1 MSEAKL
7 KEEIWDQSKEWIDAI
22 GEVIEKMAD
31 KLGIAAEHVYTVYT
45 KQMFV
50 EGVVDAS
57 ISLLLMIAMV
67 SLIIYGWKKVNQYG
81 EDNTSDDYM
90 EFVIMMVVVT
100 AILSVITLVVAFTW
114 FKTGVMMALNPEF
127 YTLKYLIET
136 AKEMAK

>member
-67 SLIIYGWKKVNQYG
+67 SLIIYGWKKLDEYG
-81 EDNTSDDYM
+81 KEDPSDYSDL
-90 EFVIMMVVVT
+90 FGMMLLAT
-100 AILSVITLVVAFTW
+100 AIISVITLVVAFTW
-114 FKTGVMMALNPEF
+114 FKTGLMMALNPEF